1 MTSTWALPSKVIP
14 TATID
19 ATVTSFIDV
28 IEMTRCSAKFVRWQQ
43 KTVLKAFKWVDT
55 IKSLIASIDAIQ
67 LEVATTKVRRTNVIF
82 VDLNPKDVLLHPCRV
97 LIKAILSSPL
107 LPLLEQ
113 RALILRCTYRE
124 AVLRLGEEVTQEIF
138 LDVTDVCMNDKA
150 SGDSANLKIGGVNVD
165 ENVTSGYQAFYELLC
180 DDVILAS
187 QLMVACYEKIKQSED
202 SLIPAETIEM
212 IKKAA
217 HSGIISLKMLCVGL
231 SCSPCALYCAC
242 VPPLSPNDDLIPTS
256 NPASVLST
264 PTKEPLTDMQID
276 PSIDD
281 FYNMTK
287 NRQLWDI
294 VTDEAAI
301 DISRFL
307 DFDENFNTFQL
318 LLREAAF
325 VAVAVPSII
334 SLLIEKVDGLE
345 DTEDFDVSGEK
356 EFPSLFNFHD
366 SLHFFFFVSSIRLF
380 VVYSLINI
388 FPMILFVFTTCILLF
403 TNCEDVFFKCSLN
416 SL

>member
-1 MTSTWALPSKVIP
+1 VMTSNWTLPSKLIP

-43 KTVLKAFKWVDT
+43 KTVSKAFKWVDT

-67 LEVATTKVRRTNVIF
+67 LEVAMTKVRRTNVIF

-107 LPLLEQ
+107 LPSLEQ

-124 AVLRLGEEVTQEIF
+124 AVLRLGEEVTQKIF
-138 LDVTDVCMNDKA
+138 RDVTDVCMTEKA
-150 SGDSANLKIGGVNVD
+150 SGDSANLKIGGVNVN
-165 ENVTSGYQAFYELLC
+165 ENVTSDYQALYELPC

-187 QLMVACYEKIKQSED
+187 QLMVACCGKIKQSED
-202 SLIPAETIEM
+202 SLIPAETIAM

-217 HSGIISLKMLCVGL
+217 HNHSISLKMLCIGL
-231 SCSPCALYCAC
+231 SCSPCSLYCAC
-242 VPPLSPNDDLIPTS
+242 APPSNPNDDLIPPHT
-256 NPASVLST
+256 ASVIRT
-264 PTKEPLTDMQID
+264 PTNKPRTDMLIN

-287 NRQLWDI
+287 NHQLWEI
-294 VTDEAAI
+294 ITDEAVR

-325 VAVAVPSII
+325 VAVAVPSIT
-334 SLLIEKVDGLE
+334 SLLSDKVAGFE
-345 DTEDFDVSGEK
+345 AAGYIDVAGE
-356 EFPSLFNFHD
+356 EGFLSFYNFYNFF
-366 SLHFFFFVSSIRLF
+366 HFFCIFVLLVRPFISH
-380 VVYSLINI
+380 SLINQ
-388 FPMILFVFTTCILLF
+388 MCL
-403 TNCEDVFFKCSLN
+403 
-416 SL
+416 